1 MKAYIKVFLLS
12 LLIVSVF
19 GGCIAIKLPQYEL
32 RETYSEKKVLVYDKT
47 ISLPKKPYISRMKFS
62 PTNKDEL
69 VMSLLDTIHFDT
81 NETNRFIVMDLKSG
95 KVKKDMKLDNN
106 RYIYSIRFT
115 FSDDGKKLYLRDVY
129 ENSSPKDIC
138 KSNKEKCQE
147 SFRLWAIYD
156 KFTILDLDT
165 GELSPYYSYNCRELI
180 PKNLNNVED
189 GIEADCSVNKSD
201 FFRIDLLKSNFIDY
215 KYKDEKGFGSGIAVL
230 DKDSFKP
237 KKIITADNRLD
248 TEFNV
253 VVISEDGQYVL
264 FEKVIR
270 DSKEYI
276 TNKKYVVYDLKNDKS
291 IHSFDAPFP
300 IHLRAEAFIDKDTL
314 AFSFRNKSITIKGSK
329 RYLAIINLVTNE
341 KKIFSDCGEWGGKCM
356 LSEADVYNLNDRYMM
371 WKDYS
376 SYYILDKKEMKIV
389 QEFQGPANFTVSR
402 DFKKVAFYIMIDN
415 ELHLYDISQGE

>member
-1 MKAYIKVFLLS
+1 MKAFRELKSYIRVFLP
-12 LLIVSVF
+12 LLILFTFS
-19 GGCIAIKLPQYEL
+19 GCSAIKLPQYEL
-32 RETYSEKKVLVYDKT
+32 KETYSEKQVLVYDKT
-47 ISLPKKPYISRMKFS
+47 ISLPTKSYISKMKFS

-69 VMSLLDTIHFDT
+69 VMSLLDTYYQTHHTD
-81 NETNRFIVMDLKSG
+81 RFIVMDLKSG

-115 FSDDGKKLYLRDVY
+115 FSDDGEKLYLRDVY
-129 ENSSPKDIC
+129 ENGSPKDIC

-189 GIEADCSVNKSD
+189 GIEADCSVNKSVY
-201 FFRIDLLKSNFIDY
+201 FRIDLLKSNFIDY

-253 VVISEDGQYVL
+253 EIISEDGQYVL
-264 FEKVIR
+264 FEKIIM
-270 DSKEYI
+270 DSKRYK
-276 TNKKYVVYDLKNDKS
+276 TNKKYVVYDLKNDKA

-300 IHLRAEAFIDKDTL
+300 INGRAEAFIDKDTL
-314 AFSFRNKSITIKGSK
+314 VFSVNKPKE
-329 RYLAIINLVTNE
+329 YLGIINLVTNE
-341 KKIFSDCGEWGGKCM
+341 KKIFSDCGGGKCM
-356 LSEADVYNLNDRYMM
+356 LSTGGVYNLNDRYMM
-371 WKDYS
+371 WRNYS
-376 SYYILDKKEMKIV
+376 NYYVFDKKDMKIF
-389 QEFQGPANFTVSR
+389 QEFKGAANFTVSR
-402 DFKKVAFYIMIDN
+402 DFKKVAFYTINND
-415 ELHLYDISQGE
+415 LYLYDISQGE